1 MSKKEKNKRSKN
13 TLASNKNAYHKY
25 LLQDTYTAGIVLT
38 GAEVKAIKN
47 GKMNLK
53 ESFVKV
59 FNDEPHL
66 INAFIAQYSKD
77 SSHDYNPK
85 KDRKLL
91 LNKREI
97 SQISSKLT
105 KGTPAI
111 PTKAYLKNG
120 FIKLE
125 IAIGK
130 PKKLF
135 NKKQELKIKD
145 EKKEAERAIKWKQ

>member
-91 LNKREI
+91 LNK
-97 SQISSKLT
+97 LT

-111 PTKAYLKNG
+111 PTKDYLKNG